1 MKVCACSA
9 QGVLPEAHPWPKWSV
24 PTLCGTTAQLQ
35 VTRAAAHLIL
45 CSEDPTLG
53 FFGKAKALA
62 FWPLLIW
69 SAITQL
75 LKWNNCHW
83 LPSSV
88 HPNSH
93 FRLIFLSF
101 AKLSCAGLG
110 MLVVQTAGRCDGR
123 AGSVDHFL
131 RLLCSQRWWRE
142 FGPLLC
148 TSDQIFCPC
157 YLCSSLFGGLRF
169 YCKRNRFS
177 SCFFWAG

>member
-45 CSEDPTLG
+45 CSEHLTLV

-69 SAITQL
+69 SALTQL
-75 LKWNNCHW
+75 LNEIIAIGSCPQCIPILTVGW
-83 LPSSV
+83 SS
-88 HPNSH
+88 SH
-93 FRLIFLSF
+93 LQSSPVQAWGCLSFRQQAGAAAELALWTTSSGCFALRDGDVSLALSF
-101 AKLSCAGLG
+101 AH
-110 MLVVQTAGRCDGR
+110 Q
-123 AGSVDHFL
+123 H
-131 RLLCSQRWWRE
+131 
-142 FGPLLC
+142 
-148 TSDQIFCPC
+148 QIFCPC
-157 YLCSSLFGGLRF
+157 YRCSSLFGGLGL